1 MKRNKLLLMCL
12 LALAA
17 TATSCKSD
25 EPEPAPTPDIEVVE
39 PEELPTEDQMKMNC
53 QAATYVFQGNYA
65 EEGAA
70 VLRRIAVRASALDES
85 TKAVLM
91 TKETLNSLSDHDAEM
106 ITRIYLRGGCLIV
119 ADASAVDVVTLW
131 QKMQGAFDAMEE
143 AHTLPGDSNRDAV
156 NNIRNYNPG
165 ESEGAAPEG
174 SNEPGDVIAVGCHGT
189 YVTAQERPM
198 KISVADKD
206 GNPVPSD
213 SIIEVAAES
222 IEKHTEYFY
231 GNRADRLVEW
241 VNEVTLDT
249 TDKAAAMK
257 QMGNSLLASRG
268 EKISLCDIMDS
279 HMVQY
284 DVEDE
289 ICLYDEKHKKEIMRQ
304 HSSMT
309 YYIKSWSAYSFDD
322 KVDYYAVDITVLLRN
337 SSLGAHGNEDEET
350 WNVRLG
356 DWWRYF
362 YYGFYMSGM
371 KSVNPIRR
379 ATPPY
384 TETGVSVVQ
393 AYPEEQPGS
402 TTVTSGVNYSING
415 SFGISNGAGNG
426 GVSGGVTFVNQT
438 SRSIPDVYIEQQT
451 IENFPVF
458 TYTMSKHP
466 KTHWTGKHDIV
477 PRIFRNDTWTEQ
489 AWVWKISK
497 PSGSYILQN
506 MTEYDIEAVRGNL
519 SAPYY
524 FKDTYFTAR
533 SVQTVFYPLPTP
545 PRYKSEWRMGYKV
558 EGDRETVDNFLS
570 KYYSKT
576 WYPEFTSYGADA
588 DNAADAACDDFRTFI
603 TTFVNDRINWQ
614 DRIATPI
621 TFWVKKN
628 DSPDVALT
636 ATVDAAGNVKYE

>member
-39 PEELPTEDQMKMNC
+39 PEVLPTEDQMKVNC
-53 QAATYVFQGNYA
+53 QAVTYVFQGNYA

-106 ITRIYLRGGCLIV
+106 ITRIYLHGGCLIV

-131 QKMQGAFDAMEE
+131 QKMQGAFDAMED

-165 ESEGAAPEG
+165 ESKSDAPEG
-174 SNEPGDVIAVGCHGT
+174 SNEPQDVIAVSCHGT
-189 YVTAQERPM
+189 YVTAQERPL
-198 KISVADKD
+198 KISVVDKD

-213 SIIEVAAES
+213 SIIEVAADS

-268 EKISLCDIMDS
+268 EKLSLCDIMDS

-284 DVEDE
+284 DTEDE
-289 ICLYDEKHKKEIMRQ
+289 IRLYDEFFEKEILRQ
-304 HSSMT
+304 HCSMT

-322 KVDYYAVDITVLLRN
+322 KADYYAVDITVLLRN
-337 SSLGAHGNEDEET
+337 SSLGAHGNEEKLL
-350 WNVRLG
+350 WNAIHKK
-356 DWWRYF
+356 F
-362 YYGFYMSGM
+362 CYYGFYMSGM

-379 ATPPY
+379 MTPPY
-384 TETGVSVVQ
+384 NVTGVSLVQ
-393 AYPEEQPGS
+393 ARPEQQMGS
-402 TTVTSGVNYSING
+402 TTVTSGVNYSVNG
-415 SFGISNGAGNG
+415 SLGYSTGANA
-426 GVSGGVTFVNQT
+426 GVSAGVTFVNQT
-438 SRSIPDVYIEQQT
+438 SRSIPDMEIEQQVT
-451 IENFPVF
+451 ENFPTF

-466 KTHWTGKHDIV
+466 EGHWTGTHDIV
-477 PRIFRNDTWTEQ
+477 PGIFRNDTWTEQ

-497 PSGSYILQN
+497 PSGSYTLQN
-506 MTEYDIEAVRGNL
+506 MIEYNLEALRGNIV
-519 SAPYY
+519 APFYVR
-524 FKDTYFTAR
+524 DVYFTAYTA
-533 SVQTVFYPLPTP
+533 QTVYYPLPTP
-545 PRYKSEWRMGYKV
+545 PRYKGEWRMGYKM

-576 WYPEFTSYGADA
+576 WYPEFTCYGTDA
-588 DNAADAACDDFRTFI
+588 DDAADAACDDFRTFI

-621 TFWVKKN
+621 TFWVKRN

>member
-53 QAATYVFQGNYA
+53 QAASYVFQGNYA

-156 NNIRNYNPG
+156 NNIRNYSPG
-165 ESEGAAPEG
+165 ESKSDAPEG
-174 SNEPGDVIAVGCHGT
+174 CNEPEDVIAVSCHAT

-249 TDKAAAMK
+249 TDKATAMK
-257 QMGNSLLASRG
+257 QMGNSLLASRA
-268 EKISLCDIMDS
+268 EKLSLCDIMDS

-289 ICLYDEKHKKEIMRQ
+289 IRLYDEYFEKEILRQ
-304 HSSMT
+304 HCSMT
-309 YYIKSWSAYSFDD
+309 YYIKSWSAYSFNEEA
-322 KVDYYAVDITVLLRN
+322 DYYAVDITVLLRN
-337 SSLGAHGNEDEET
+337 SSLGAHGNDT
-350 WNVRLG
+350 KRLW
-356 DWWRYF
+356 DAIHKKF
-362 YYGFYMSGM
+362 CYYGFYMSGM

-379 ATPPY
+379 MTPPY
-384 TETGVSVVQ
+384 NVTGVSLVQ
-393 AYPEEQPGS
+393 AYPEQQMGS
-402 TTVTSGVNYSING
+402 TTVTSGVNYSVNG
-415 SFGISNGAGNG
+415 SLGYSTGANA
-426 GVSGGVTFVNQT
+426 GVSAGVTFVNQT
-438 SRSIPDVYIEQQT
+438 SRSIPDMKIEQQIT
-451 IENFPVF
+451 ENFPTF
-458 TYTMSKHP
+458 TYTMSTHP
-466 KTHWTGKHDIV
+466 EGHWTGTHDIV
-477 PRIFRNDTWTEQ
+477 PDIFRNDCWTEQ
-489 AWVWKISK
+489 GWVWKISN
-497 PSGSYILQN
+497 PSGSYTLQN
-506 MTEYDIEAVRGNL
+506 MTEYDLEALRGNIV
-519 SAPYY
+519 APFYVR
-524 FKDTYFTAR
+524 DVYFTAR
-533 SVQTVFYPLPTP
+533 SAQTVFYPLPTP
-545 PRYKSEWRMGYKV
+545 PRYKGEWRMGYKMV
-558 EGDRETVDNFLS
+558 GDRETVDNFLS

-576 WYPEFTSYGADA
+576 WYPEFTCYGADA

-603 TTFVNDRINWQ
+603 NTFVNDRINWQ